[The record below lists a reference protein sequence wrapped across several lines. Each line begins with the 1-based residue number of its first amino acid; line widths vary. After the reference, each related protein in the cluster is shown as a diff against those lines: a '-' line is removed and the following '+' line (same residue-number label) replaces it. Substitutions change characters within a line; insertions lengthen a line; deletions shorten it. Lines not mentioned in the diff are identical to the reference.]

1 MKPSRSYIFREITA
15 AILTGKAN
23 DVARLVESGMKMSMS
38 AEEILQ
44 QALIPATLEVAERF
58 QGADFYIPDVL
69 LASRAIKAGIHALK
83 PIKGQSFRGKRII
96 IGTVA
101 GDIHDI
107 GKNLIALFLE
117 FVGYEV
123 IDLGVDVTAEN
134 FIQAVKQYEPD
145 ILGMSAL
152 LTTTM
157 GEMSNVIETLKAHRL
172 RDRLKVIVGGGP
184 VTKEFAAS
192 IGADAY
198 ADNPYEAIRVV
209 NDLLSSSRN

>member
-1 MKPSRSYIFREITA
+1 MNPSRSHIFREISA
-15 AILTGKAN
+15 AVLNGKAN
-23 DVARLVESGMKMSMS
+23 EVVRLVESGLKMSMS
-38 AEEILQ
+38 AEEILEE
-44 QALIPATLEVAERF
+44 ALIPATLEVAERF

-83 PIKGQSFRGKRII
+83 PLEKRPYRGKRIV

-134 FIQAVKQYEPD
+134 FIQAVRQYEPH

-157 GEMSNVIETLKAHRL
+157 GEMSHVIDALKSNRL
-172 RDRLKVIVGGGP
+172 RERVKVIVGGGP

-192 IGADAY
+192 IGADGY
-198 ADNPYEAIRVV
+198 ADTPHEAIRVV
-209 NDLLSSSRN
+209 NELLGSKG